1 MSIEALDTALGAS
14 TSVLLDSTA
23 LIAFHAAHDATHTLA
38 RHVMSRIERDDDPL
52 RGFYLVVSV
61 AELLVRPMRAGPPE
75 EMSMHAFLTGFPNL
89 QALNVD
95 FQVAHQA
102 ANLRAVRNLRTPD
115 ALIIAC
121 GLLAGCQAIVGNDEA
136 WVTRLKP
143 LFPEFRW
150 IYLPSYL

>member
-1 MSIEALDTALGAS
+1 VSIEALDTTLGSS

-23 LIAFHAAHDATHTLA
+23 FIAFHAAQDATDALA
-38 RHVMSRIERDDDPL
+38 RHVLSRIERADDPL
-52 RGFYLVVSV
+52 RGFYCVVSV
-61 AELLVRPMRAGPPE
+61 AELLVRPVCAGPRE
-75 EMSMHAFLTGFPNL
+75 EMYMHAFLTSFPNL

-95 FQVAHQA
+95 FHVAHQA
-102 ANLRAVRNLRTPD
+102 ANLRAVRNVKTPD
-115 ALIIAC
+115 ALILAC
-121 GLLAGCQAIVGNDEA
+121 GLLAGCEAIVGNDEA

>member
-1 MSIEALDTALGAS
+1 MSIEALDTTLGSS

-23 LIAFHAAHDATHTLA
+23 LIAFHAAQDA
-38 RHVMSRIERDDDPL
+38 
-52 RGFYLVVSV
+52 
-61 AELLVRPMRAGPPE
+61 
-75 EMSMHAFLTGFPNL
+75 MHAFLTSFPNL

-95 FQVAHQA
+95 FHVAHQA
-102 ANLRAVRNLRTPD
+102 ANLRAVRNVKTPD
-115 ALIIAC
+115 ALILAC
-121 GLLAGCQAIVGNDEA
+121 GLLAGCEAIVGNDEA